1 MHGVFV
7 LAGPGVKHK
16 RNVRDLRAVD
26 IAPTLSLLM
35 GIPGPQNA
43 RGAILYDIL
52 KDGDGLQ
59 EVTIID
65 VSDWHAQLTPLA
77 EAADNLA
84 VNPTFSTGGAAF
96 YKTWFDIYEA
106 EAARSGSE
114 VEGPGGH
121 GWRFVRWRNA
131 SDLELL
137 RRQTHAADHGDDGHR
152 HRCHRQPQ
160 LRSWAGISAQRS

>member
-7 LAGPGVKHK
+7 LSGPGIEHK
-16 RNVRDLRAVD
+16 ENVRELRAVD

-52 KDGDGLQ
+52 KGGEGLQ

-84 VNPTFSTGGAAF
+84 GQPDLLDGRRGVLQDVVRHLWRRGCAQRIQAQ
-96 YKTWFDIYEA
+96 
-106 EAARSGSE
+106 
-114 VEGPGGH
+114 GP
-121 GWRFVRWRNA
+121 R
-131 SDLELL
+131 
-137 RRQTHAADHGDDGHR
+137 
-152 HRCHRQPQ
+152 
-160 LRSWAGISAQRS
+160 RSWAAIRSVAQRLRSRTSSATNRPRRSWG